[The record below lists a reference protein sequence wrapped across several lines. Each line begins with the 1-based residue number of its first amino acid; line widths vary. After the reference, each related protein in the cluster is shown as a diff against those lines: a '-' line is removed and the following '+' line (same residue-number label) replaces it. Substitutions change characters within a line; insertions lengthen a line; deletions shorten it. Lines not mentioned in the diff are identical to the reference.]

1 MYVRSLSIQN
11 LRSFESVELPL
22 CYPGDGAPATTGN
35 LPHLDNVT
43 LLLGSNGSGKTSVL
57 RSVALSTLAPV
68 LAMGSGYVPYALVRR
83 IKGRAADK
91 ARVKAHV
98 VLHEQD
104 GLKEGEEED
113 VEATLVAAS
122 SGYTD
127 RFLIEKHPP
136 KWHVRMYEE
145 ESPAFFVLGYGATRR
160 VETGPASVESH
171 AKARILRYRRVA
183 GLFEEHMTLMPLAAW
198 MPQVA
203 RKDKKR
209 HQEIVELMNQLLP
222 DDTDMLGKWDEEEPE
237 SLFQRGGSVLP
248 YPALSDGYR
257 AFICWV
263 GDMLYHL
270 HTVCAKGQ
278 KLVDVRGIVVVD
290 EVDLHLHPEWQRRL
304 VPSLSKALPNLQ
316 FVLTS
321 HSPLVVGTLASR
333 NVQLLEERE
342 QRGGVLATE
351 VVQPGEELY
360 GLSADQILTS
370 ESFGLE
376 STRDVRFFNR
386 LKEVAERAREGGA
399 EDALRFMRMVAGGAT
414 AEDSS
419 LPPTFTADKP
429 LALRGHERMAFAVAW
444 DPEGRR
450 LASAGAD
457 ASVRLWDGATGKE
470 LAVLTGHKLPVMDA
484 KWHPAGDRVAS
495 ASMDKTVCLWNAET
509 GEKLSVLS
517 GHTAEVYSVSW
528 DPTGR
533 WLASCSADG
542 TARLW
547 SGETGE
553 ERSVFRGH
561 ALGMVAVA
569 WEMSGRRLASA
580 SSENTVR
587 VWEAETGQSLLT
599 LQGHTDMVLAVSWEP
614 AGRRI
619 VTGSTDK
626 TARVWDGETGA
637 TLLTLSGHEDA
648 VRGVA
653 WAPRGRYLASASY
666 DGTIRIWDGETGE
679 QLSVLQAKGGK
690 VFGVAWHPGGHRL
703 AGVSNDGVV
712 RVWQL
717 EEKPGQKP
725 AIRQPTATKRA
736 STKSR
741 SSRQRSRK

>member
-22 CYPGDGAPATTGN
+22 CYPGDGTPAATGN
-35 LPHLDNVT
+35 VPHLDNVT

-209 HQEIVELMNQLLP
+209 HQEIVELMNELLP

-270 HTVCAKGQ
+270 HTVCVKGQ

-414 AEDSS
+414 AEDS
-419 LPPTFTADKP
+419 PAPVFTADKP
-429 LALRGHERMAFAVAW
+429 LALRGHENPVLSVAW

-450 LASAGAD
+450 LASAGSD
-457 ASVRLWDGATGKE
+457 ATVRLWDGATGKQ
-470 LAVLTGHKLPVMDA
+470 LAVLSGHKSAVMDVT
-484 KWHPAGDRVAS
+484 WHPAGQLLAS
-495 ASMDKTVCLWNAET
+495 ASTDGTVCLWNAET
-509 GEKLSVLS
+509 GEQLSVLR
-517 GHTAEVYSVSW
+517 GHASEVTSVSW
-528 DPTGR
+528 DPTGS
-533 WLASCSADG
+533 WLASCSTDK
-542 TARLW
+542 TVRVW
-547 SGETGE
+547 SGETGK
-553 ERSVFRGH
+553 ERSVLLGH
-561 ALGMVAVA
+561 EGPAVAVV
-569 WEMSGRRLASA
+569 WESSGRRVASA
-580 SSENTVR
+580 SIDRTVR
-587 VWEAETGQSLLT
+587 VWEAQTGQSLLT
-599 LQGHTDMVLAVSWEP
+599 LRGHTQSVRAVSWDP
-614 AGRRI
+614 TGRRI
-619 VTGSTDK
+619 VSGSSDG
-626 TARVWDGETGA
+626 TARVWDSETGEA
-637 TLLTLSGHEDA
+637 LLTLSGHEGA
-648 VRGVA
+648 VRAVA
-653 WAPRGRYLASASY
+653 WAPGGRYLASGSY

-679 QLSVLQAKGGK
+679 QVSVLRREGGWLLSV
-690 VFGVAWHPGGHRL
+690 AWDPKGHRL
-703 AGVSNDGVV
+703 AAASRDGVV

-717 EEKPGQKP
+717 QAKLEQKP
-725 AIRQPTATKRA
+725 SVKQPTATKRT

-741 SSRQRSRK
+741 PPRQRGRK

>member
-22 CYPGDGAPATTGN
+22 CHPGDGAPPATGTV
-35 LPHLDNVT
+35 PHLDNVT

-57 RSVALSTLAPV
+57 RAVALSTLAPV

-91 ARVKAHV
+91 ARVRAHV

-113 VEATLVAAS
+113 LEATLVAAS

-145 ESPAFFVLGYGATRR
+145 ESPAFLVLGYGATRR

-171 AKARILRYRRVA
+171 AKTRILRYRRVA

-198 MPQVA
+198 MPQVS

-209 HQEIVELMNQLLP
+209 HQEIIELMNELLP
-222 DDTDMLGKWDEEEPE
+222 DDTEMLGKWDEAEPE
-237 SLFQRGGSVLP
+237 SLFRRGGSVLP

-270 HTVCAKGQ
+270 HAVCPKGQ
-278 KLVDVRGIVVVD
+278 RLVDLRGVVVVD

-376 STRDVRFFNR
+376 STRDARFFDR

-414 AEDSS
+414 EEAS
-419 LPPTFTADKP
+419 PPPVFTTDKP
-429 LALRGHERMAFAVAW
+429 QALRGHKRAVFSVAW
-444 DPEGRR
+444 EPQGHR
-450 LASAGAD
+450 LASAGTD
-457 ASVRLWDGATGKE
+457 GTVRLWDGTTGKE
-470 LAVLTGHKLPVMDA
+470 LEVLAGHQGFMAAVT
-484 KWHPAGDRVAS
+484 WHPAGQRLAS
-495 ASMDKTVCLWNAET
+495 ASADGTVCLWNAET
-509 GEKLSVLS
+509 GEELSVLT
-517 GHTAEVYSVSW
+517 GHAGEVISVAW
-528 DPTGR
+528 DPTGS
-533 WLASCSADG
+533 WLASCSKDK
-542 TARLW
+542 TVRVW
-547 SGETGE
+547 SAETGKE
-553 ERSVFRGH
+553 HSVLLGH
-561 ALGMVAVA
+561 EGPAVAVV
-569 WEMSGRRLASA
+569 WESLGRRLASA
-580 SSENTVR
+580 SADRTVR
-587 VWEAETGQSLLT
+587 VWEVQTGQSLLT
-599 LQGHTDMVLAVSWEP
+599 LRGHTDRVTAVAWEP
-614 AGRRI
+614 GGRRI
-619 VTGSTDK
+619 VSGSVDG
-626 TARVWDGETGA
+626 TARVWDSETGEA
-637 TLLTLSGHEDA
+637 LLTLSGHGGA
-648 VRGVA
+648 VRAVA
-653 WAPRGRYLASASY
+653 WAPKGRYLASGSF
-666 DGTIRIWDGETGE
+666 DGTVRIWDGETGE
-679 QLSVLQAKGGK
+679 QVSSLQTEAGVVFSVEWDRQ
-690 VFGVAWHPGGHRL
+690 GHRL
-703 AGVSNDGVV
+703 ASASSDGVI

-717 EEKPGQKP
+717 QDKPEQNP
-725 AIRQPTATKRA
+725 ALRQTTATKRGKA
-736 STKSR
+736 KR
-741 SSRQRSRK
+741 QPARQRSRK

>member
-57 RSVALSTLAPV
+57 RAVALSTLAPV

-209 HQEIVELMNQLLP
+209 HQEIVELMNELLP

-270 HTVCAKGQ
+270 HTVCKKGQ
-278 KLVDVRGIVVVD
+278 HLADVRGVVIVD
-290 EVDLHLHPEWQRRL
+290 EVDLHLHPEWQRHL
-304 VPSLSKALPNLQ
+304 VPSLSKALPKLQ

-333 NVQLLEERE
+333 NVLLLEERE
-342 QRGGVLATE
+342 QRGGVLATQ
-351 VVQPGEELY
+351 VVQPSEELY

-376 STRDVRFFNR
+376 STRDARFFNR
-386 LKEVAERAREGGA
+386 LKDVAERAREGGA

-419 LPPTFTADKP
+419 LPPTFTSHAP
-429 LALRGHERMAFAVAW
+429 LELRGHKGVVSAVAW
-444 DPEGRR
+444 DP
-450 LASAGAD
+450 A
-457 ASVRLWDGATGKE
+457 
-470 LAVLTGHKLPVMDA
+470 
-484 KWHPAGDRVAS
+484 
-495 ASMDKTVCLWNAET
+495 
-509 GEKLSVLS
+509 
-517 GHTAEVYSVSW
+517 
-528 DPTGR
+528 
-533 WLASCSADG
+533 
-542 TARLW
+542 
-547 SGETGE
+547 
-553 ERSVFRGH
+553 
-561 ALGMVAVA
+561 
-569 WEMSGRRLASA
+569 GRRLASA
-580 SSENTVR
+580 SRDRTV
-587 VWEAETGQSLLT
+587 
-599 LQGHTDMVLAVSWEP
+599 
-614 AGRRI
+614 
-619 VTGSTDK
+619 
-626 TARVWDGETGA
+626 RVWDGETGKELVVIQGHTNTVTDVTWHPQGGRLASASVDQTVCVWDGETGRNLSVLRGYVGEVSALEWDPAGRFLA
-637 TLLTLSGHEDA
+637 TASVNAIRVWGGDTGRESSILRGHEGWVLAVAWDSSGRRLASVSDDKTVRLWDSETSRELLVLRGHTGMVLAVAWGPGGRRIVSGSLDKTVRVWDGETGRELLTLLGHEDV
-648 VRGVA
+648 VRAVA
-653 WAPRGRYLASASY
+653 WAPSGLYFASASY
-666 DGTIRIWDGETGE
+666 DGTIRIWDGDTGE
-679 QLSVLQAKGGK
+679 QLSVLQGQGGK
-690 VFGVAWHPGGHRL
+690 IYGVAWDKRGHRL
-703 AGVSNDGVV
+703 AGAFDDGVV
-712 RVWQL
+712 RVWQFN
-717 EEKPGQKP
+717 EEPEQKP
-725 AIRQPTATKRA
+725 ALRQTMVTKRA
-736 STKSR
+736 SAK
-741 SSRQRSRK
+741 RQPARRRGRK

>member
-22 CYPGDGAPATTGN
+22 CHPGDGTPAATGN
-35 LPHLDNVT
+35 VPHLDNVT

-171 AKARILRYRRVA
+171 AKTRILRYRRVA

-209 HQEIVELMNQLLP
+209 HQEIVGLMNELLP
-222 DDTDMLGKWDEEEPE
+222 DDTEMLGKWDEEEPE
-237 SLFQRGGSVLP
+237 SLFVRGGSVLP

-257 AFICWV
+257 AFVCWV

-270 HTVCAKGQ
+270 HTVCPKGQ

-376 STRDVRFFNR
+376 STRDARFFDR
-386 LKEVAERAREGGA
+386 LKEVADRAREGGA

-414 AEDSS
+414 AEDNS
-419 LPPTFTADKP
+419 PPAFTADKP
-429 LALRGHERMAFAVAW
+429 LTLRGHVGAVLSVAW

-450 LASAGAD
+450 LASVGGD
-457 ASVRLWDGATGKE
+457 GLVHLWDGMTGKE
-470 LAVLTGHKLPVMDA
+470 LAVLVGHKHAIWAVT
-484 KWHPAGDRVAS
+484 WHPGGKLLAS
-495 ASMDKTVCLWNAET
+495 ASADKTVRLWIAET
-509 GEKLSVLS
+509 GEELFVL
-517 GHTAEVYSVSW
+517 GRHTHAVTSVSW
-528 DPTGR
+528 DPTGS
-533 WLASCSADG
+533 WLASCSEDG
-542 TARLW
+542 TVRVW
-547 SGETGE
+547 SGDTGV
-553 ERSVFRGH
+553 ERAVLRGH
-561 ALGMVAVA
+561 DAATVAVV
-569 WEMSGRRLASA
+569 WEPSGRRLASA
-580 SSENTVR
+580 SYDSTVR
-587 VWEAETGQSLLT
+587 VWEETGQSLLT
-599 LQGHTDMVLAVSWEP
+599 IRGHTKQVRAVSWEP
-614 AGRRI
+614 TGRRI
-619 VTGSTDK
+619 ASGSSDG
-626 TARVWDGETGA
+626 TARVWDSETGEA
-637 TLLTLSGHEDA
+637 LLTLSGHEGS
-648 VRGVA
+648 VRTVA
-653 WAPRGRYLASASY
+653 WAPGGRYLASGSM
-666 DGTIRIWDGETGE
+666 GGMVRIWDAETGE
-679 QLSVLQAKGGK
+679 QVSVLQGEGGW
-690 VFGVAWHPGGHRL
+690 VFSVAWDPRGHRL
-703 AGVSNDGVV
+703 AGAFRDGVV

-717 EEKPGQKP
+717 QAKLEQKP
-725 AIRQPTATKRA
+725 SVKQPTATKRT

-741 SSRQRSRK
+741 PSRQRGRK